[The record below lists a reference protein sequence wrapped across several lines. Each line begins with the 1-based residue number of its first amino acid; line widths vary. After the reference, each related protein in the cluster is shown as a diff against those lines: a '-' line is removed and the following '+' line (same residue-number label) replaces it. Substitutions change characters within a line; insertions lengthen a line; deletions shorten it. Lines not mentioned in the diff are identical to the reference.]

1 MCMNNHSEMKYY
13 IYVSKSKIDM
23 IYPQIPKNF
32 FKAVDKKVE
41 INLNVLKVSFGEKS
55 IDETMYSRLTA
66 VIEYLDSMGKI
77 GTIAEPKEYF
87 YGKVHLQWT
96 EIYPNVVF
104 YGGILNDIALGLGGS
119 MRHVLGYESIGVEPG
134 ISHTPWLVELL
145 SHEIENLITPQN
157 RKLSIEETE
166 RRIFS
171 STDYWTHALSKRA
184 FERFEFVAKTLK
196 TGTYVNQKILIG
208 SPVFVA
214 SV

>member
-1 MCMNNHSEMKYY
+1 MNNHPEMKYY
-13 IYVSKSKIDM
+13 KYVSKSKIDM
-23 IYPQIPKNF
+23 LYPQIPKSF

-41 INLNVLKVSFGEKS
+41 INLNVLKVSLGEKS

-87 YGKVHLQWT
+87 YGKLHLQWT

-104 YGGILNDIALGLGGS
+104 YGGILNDTALGLGGS

-145 SHEIENLITPQN
+145 SHEIENIITPQIP
-157 RKLSIEETE
+157 KLSIEETE
-166 RRIFS
+166 SRILS
-171 STDYWTHALSKRA
+171 STNYWTRELSKRA

-196 TGTYVNQKILIG
+196 TGKYGNQQILFG
-208 SPVFVA
+208 SPIFVA